1 MVTEEHAGAGAEGE
15 HYLVR
20 RQRKRRRS
28 IFIGLVLAAAA
39 AGGAYWHQ
47 SRDVAPED
55 QPLIATV
62 VYGDIE
68 NTIASAGSLEPS
80 RVVDVGA
87 QVSGQLQ
94 RLFVDVGDSVEEGQL
109 LAEIDAR
116 VQQNRVEA
124 SRASID
130 ALRAQIAS
138 REAALQLAQSNAKRQ
153 ERLMAE
159 RATSQLD
166 YDSAMNNLASAISS
180 LIQLEKQIEQS
191 EATLASDETQLEYTR
206 IFAPMSGT
214 VVEVLLNEGVTLN
227 AAQQA
232 PTVLRIADLSRMT
245 VETQISEAD
254 VARVR
259 PNMPV
264 YFTTLGGGSRRWYS
278 KLEQILPS
286 PRIENNVV
294 TYTGLFKVDN
304 SDGALLTGMTTQVYF
319 VTSSAENVLTVPVG
333 ALTFND
339 EHLSADRFLSRM
351 GAQGGGA
358 QGAGRMRSGMP
369 AGGLSG
375 APAGERP
382 EGFPRNARPGL
393 GGGMP
398 SGFPG
403 EGGFGPR
410 GPGSD
415 VGAIGGRSG
424 WDEDEFRPRPAL
436 VQVVLDDGTIE
447 EREIVVGV
455 MSRISAEV
463 VAGLEPGD
471 RVIAGIVQTD
481 MPQAASPGNER
492 NFRGGPPMFR
502 MF

>member
-1 MVTEEHAGAGAEGE
+1 MVTEEHAAAEAKGE
-15 HYLVR
+15 HYLVTR
-20 RQRKRRRS
+20 KRKRRRS
-28 IFIGLVLAAAA
+28 VFIGVMLAAAA
-39 AGGAYWHQ
+39 AGGVYWHQ
-47 SRDVAPED
+47 SRDVAPAD

-68 NTIASAGSLEPS
+68 NTIASAGALEPS

-94 RLFVDVGDSVEEGQL
+94 RLYVDVGDAVEEGQL

-130 ALRAQIAS
+130 ALRAQIDA
-138 REAALQLAQSNAKRQ
+138 REAALELARANVKRQ

-166 YDSAMNNLASAISS
+166 YDSAINNLASAISS

-191 EATLASDETQLEYTR
+191 EATLASDETQLEYTK

-232 PTVLRIADLSRMT
+232 PTVLRIADLSKMT

-254 VARVR
+254 IGRVK
-259 PNMPV
+259 PGMPV
-264 YFTTLGGGSRRWYS
+264 YFTTLGGGNRRWYS

-286 PRIENNVV
+286 PRIESNVV
-294 TYTGLFKVDN
+294 TYTGLFKIDN
-304 SDGALLTGMTTQVYF
+304 ADGALLTGMTSQVYF
-319 VTSSAENVLTVPVG
+319 VTSSAENVLIVPVG

-339 EHLSADRFLSRM
+339 ERLSADGLLSRF
-351 GAQGGGA
+351 GGQSGQSGGA
-358 QGAGRMRSGMP
+358 GSAVRMPGAMP
-369 AGGLSG
+369 PGGLPGG
-375 APAGERP
+375 APLSGEGSAG
-382 EGFPRNARPGL
+382 FRPGAR
-393 GGGMP
+393 GGFP

-403 EGGFGPR
+403 EGGFGGR
-410 GPGSD
+410 AA
-415 VGAIGGRSG
+415 GAGLAGGQSR
-424 WDEDEFRPRPAL
+424 WDEDDGRPRPAL
-436 VQVVLDDGTIE
+436 VKVVHDDGTIE
-447 EREIVVGV
+447 EREILVGV
-455 MSRISAEV
+455 MSRVSAEV
-463 VAGLEPGD
+463 IAGLEPGD
-471 RVIAGIVQTD
+471 RVVAGIVQAD
-481 MPQAASPGNER
+481 LPAAANPANDRG
-492 NFRGGPPMFR
+492 FRGGPPMFR